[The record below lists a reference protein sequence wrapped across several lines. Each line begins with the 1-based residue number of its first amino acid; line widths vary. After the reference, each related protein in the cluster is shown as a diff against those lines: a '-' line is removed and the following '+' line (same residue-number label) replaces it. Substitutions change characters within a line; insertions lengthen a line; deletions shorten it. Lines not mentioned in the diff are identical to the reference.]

1 VLLNWPVQHLWK
13 PQYTQHRNR
22 TRLIHPVQ
30 AWWLWVQLHHDS
42 FMHLPLSC
50 MRQSLLLYWTANPR
64 VLGSFRE
71 HLSPCTHYAPSV
83 QYLERQCHGMPCDAQ
98 GAGFWICRPWNS
110 REGFWCRMKPVP
122 RMAVLR
128 SHIQQT
134 MLLGPINSVCNEIQS
149 RQRSRVLMSAATADK
164 YAEKCMQNSATHLYA
179 LQNTCLHTHACV
191 MPSCSD
197 MRCHS
202 SRPFPDTKALLK
214 PRDPCHALRGPL
226 PVAPLDTQVLD
237 DTAIDRA

>member
-1 VLLNWPVQHLWK
+1 
-13 PQYTQHRNR
+13 
-22 TRLIHPVQ
+22 
-30 AWWLWVQLHHDS
+30 
-42 FMHLPLSC
+42 MHTLCPIS
-50 MRQSLLLYWTANPR
+50 TI
-64 VLGSFRE
+64 LGK
-71 HLSPCTHYAPSV
+71 A
-83 QYLERQCHGMPCDAQ
+83 MPCDAQ
-98 GAGFWICRPWNS
+98 GRDFGFAVPGDG

-134 MLLGPINSVCNEIQS
+134 MLLGPINYVCNEIQS
-149 RQRSRVLMSAATADK
+149 QRQRVRVLVSAATADK
-164 YAEKCMQNSATHLYA
+164 YAEKCMQNRATHVYA

-191 MPSCSD
+191 MPSCGGVND
-197 MRCHS
+197 IRCHS

-226 PVAPLDTQVLD
+226 PVASLDTRVLD